1 MEGSGNREFRKM
13 DPGIE
18 SAMVDLPPYGFAAKD
33 FFKLDA
39 SGAKSDHGMHFARGG
54 TPFDPLPLVRGGGP
68 RVNLFSALVWGM
80 LQ

>member
-1 MEGSGNREFRKM
+1 M

-39 SGAKSDHGMHFARGG
+39 SGAKSDHGMHFAGG
-54 TPFDPLPLVRGGGP
+54 EPLDPLPPRTWGGDH
-68 RVNLFSALVWGM
+68 V
-80 LQ
+80 

>member
-1 MEGSGNREFRKM
+1 M

-39 SGAKSDHGMHFARGG
+39 SGAKSDHGMRFAGGYPLRPTTPSYVGG
-54 TPFDPLPLVRGGGP
+54 TTCRP
-68 RVNLFSALVWGM
+68 LFSVSMGNVAVDWTRISVVLD
-80 LQ
+80 

>member
-1 MEGSGNREFRKM
+1 M

-39 SGAKSDHGMHFARGG
+39 SGAKSDHGMHFAGGG
-54 TPFDPLPLVRGGGP
+54 TPLDPLPLVRGGVTTCRP
-68 RVNLFSALVWGM
+68 LFSVSMGNVAVDWTRISVVLD
-80 LQ
+80 